1 MSSLI
6 PIDATPAEISDEVAV
21 AEVARGNRE
30 MFEVVVRRH
39 NQRLYRIGMSYLR
52 DHGHTEDAMQNA
64 YVKAFLNLRKFNH
77 TSAFSTWLTRI
88 MINECLMILRQ
99 PRREIEPLDAD
110 SPATRDA
117 RPTVDAEV
125 NAQEM
130 KTILEQAIRA
140 LPQSYRVVYMMR
152 EVQQLSTEETARAL
166 DLTVQNVKVTLHR
179 ARERLKTNLLQ
190 SAAGTE
196 LFAYTAEWCD
206 PMTARVM
213 SAVSGIGLL

>member
-6 PIDATPAEISDEVAV
+6 HTGPAPAEISDEVAV

-30 MFEVVVRRH
+30 MFEIVVRRH

-64 YVKAFLNLRKFNH
+64 YVKAFVNVRKFNG
-77 TSAFSTWLTRI
+77 SSSFATWLTRI

-99 PRREIEPLDAD
+99 PRRKLESVEVEAVEK
-110 SPATRDA
+110 RDA
-117 RPTVDAEV
+117 SPSADAQM
-125 NAQEM
+125 NAKEM
-130 KTILEQAIRA
+130 KTILEQSIRE
-140 LPQSYRVVYMMR
+140 LPQSYRVVYILR
-152 EVQQLSTEETARAL
+152 EVQQLSTEETAQSL

-179 ARERLKTNLLQ
+179 AREKLKTSLLR

-213 SAVSGIGLL
+213 RAVSGLGLL